1 MNKYICV
8 RELILC
14 LFRDVSLGRLCSNS
28 LVQVQ
33 QQPQET
39 SPQHPGVV
47 RLHVNAFYF
56 STMAKR
62 VTSPN
67 WGPPPLCK
75 QALTRSTL
83 LHKKWKVVV
92 RSSRLLAEFVVTTL
106 EIECVKRKLFLYFH
120 APRISQVISR
130 LSNLP
135 VLKMRWTLF
144 CAERTYVG
152 PSIV

>member
-8 RELILC
+8 QELILR

-28 LVQVQ
+28 LVQAQ

-39 SPQHPGVV
+39 LPQHPGVV

-62 VTSPN
+62 VTSPT

-75 QALTRSTL
+75 QP
-83 LHKKWKVVV
+83 LHAQLCYIK
-92 RSSRLLAEFVVTTL
+92 SGRLLVV
-106 EIECVKRKLFLYFH
+106 
-120 APRISQVISR
+120 QVAYWRS
-130 LSNLP
+130 LWLQH
-135 VLKMRWTLF
+135 
-144 CAERTYVG
+144 
-152 PSIV
+152 